1 MHPALLVAAA
11 LSAAVSPLT
20 VDEIVARHTEAR
32 GGAQRLAALQN
43 LKISGKAFFG
53 GGEDFAVTA
62 EFAQVRK
69 RPNRIRTEVT
79 LQGLTA
85 IDAYDGQQSWS
96 VDPFQGRKDPFRTT
110 ADEARGLAQD
120 ADLEGALI
128 GWREKGNQV
137 SYLGTEDVDGTPA
150 HKLRVALK
158 EGDVQYVYLDP
169 DYFLEIRRV
178 SERRIRGSE
187 RVTETDFGAYAQ
199 VNGVWIPTSVESGRK
214 GGPKTQ
220 RFTFESVEGNVQA
233 DDELFRFPA
242 GPETRAIPPPQKPA
256 PLVARPPPLKGMAQ
270 SAVVDAGVISGLN
283 ARNIGSATMSGR
295 ISAIAGR
302 KVDGK
307 ALLYVASA
315 SGGVWKSQDG
325 GTTFKPVF
333 DKQPVQSI
341 GAVEIDPKNPQV
353 FWVGTGESW
362 TRNSVSI
369 GDGIYKS
376 IDGGESWTRMG
387 LQKTERITKIAIDPR
402 NTDVVYACAPGQ
414 LWSDSPDRGL
424 YKTTDGGR
432 SWDLILTGPNLSTG
446 CSTVAIDPK
455 NPSVLFAGL
464 WDFRRKG
471 WTFRSGGDH
480 PDSPSASGLYR
491 SSDGGRSWMEVKGLG
506 PKPWGRVE
514 VAIAPSNPSVVYAF
528 VESPASAL
536 WRSGDGGNTWEK
548 RDDSQWMIWRAF
560 YFARLIVDPANP
572 DRVFKMGGALIASDD
587 GGKSFT
593 LVGGFGATHGDW
605 HDLWMDPENTKHIV
619 GGNDGGVF
627 ISFDGGNR
635 WLKNNNLPVSQF
647 YHVAIDDRDPY
658 RVYGGLQD
666 NSSFVAPSAYG
677 GGISNNV
684 WENLYNGDGFWT
696 VPDPTDPEAV
706 YAESQGGFIGRVDR
720 GLQIARDIQPKANY
734 KERLRYN
741 WNTPIYASPT
751 QKATLYIGAQFLF
764 RSRDRGDSWERISP
778 DLTTNDPQRQKQEE
792 SGGVTVDN
800 SSAEEHTTI
809 YSISESRFDPNTIWV
824 GTDDGNLQLTRDGG
838 KSWTNVARNM
848 KGLPPFSWVSWVEAS
863 RHDAGTAYAAFDR
876 HTFGDMS
883 PWVYRTADF
892 GKTWTRIVAPEQGVR
907 GYAHVVREDLVRKD
921 LLFVGTEL
929 GLWIS
934 VDGGRSW
941 AEFKGS
947 DFPAVAVRDLQ
958 IQPRDGDLVIATHG
972 RGIWIIDDLTPLRA
986 LSQQT
991 LAQDAAFLSWRA
1003 TQQRIAGQG
1012 GWSEGDATFTGQNPP
1027 SGAVITYYQR
1037 SRHLFGP
1044 INLEVLDAQ
1053 GNLVD
1058 TIPPSKRRGINRV
1071 TWTMQVKPPRVP
1083 RAATVAF
1090 AGSQGPRVVPG
1101 TYTVRLTKGSQVY
1114 QAKLDIGL
1122 DRRAPWNVADRRQH
1136 FDATMR
1142 VHALFGEMSDVVERI
1157 DSAAAAVAQRVKA
1170 QPQER
1175 RLAGLAT
1182 KLEAMKKK
1190 IVATKEGGAI
1200 TGEERIR
1207 EHTDHLYSALL
1218 SWEGRPARYLLER
1231 TDALR
1236 HELADVRAEFEAM
1249 QPEIQALNLELQ
1261 PVPSSVPRMAA
1272 ACLLGRE
1279 DCDVQRETAGR

>member
-1 MHPALLVAAA
+1 MNTIITRRLSSLPRWLSSTLLGVA
-11 LSAAVSPLT
+11 
-20 VDEIVARHTEAR
+20 
-32 GGAQRLAALQN
+32 LAAGVAVRAQTPQPAN
-43 LKISGKAFFG
+43 PQSSGPVK
-53 GGEDFAVTA
+53 
-62 EFAQVRK
+62 
-69 RPNRIRTEVT
+69 
-79 LQGLTA
+79 
-85 IDAYDGQQSWS
+85 
-96 VDPFQGRKDPFRTT
+96 VD
-110 ADEARGLAQD
+110 
-120 ADLEGALI
+120 
-128 GWREKGNQV
+128 
-137 SYLGTEDVDGTPA
+137 
-150 HKLRVALK
+150 
-158 EGDVQYVYLDP
+158 
-169 DYFLEIRRV
+169 
-178 SERRIRGSE
+178 
-187 RVTETDFGAYAQ
+187 
-199 VNGVWIPTSVESGRK
+199 
-214 GGPKTQ
+214 
-220 RFTFESVEGNVQA
+220 
-233 DDELFRFPA
+233 
-242 GPETRAIPPPQKPA
+242 
-256 PLVARPPPLKGMAQ
+256 
-270 SAVVDAGVISGLN
+270 SATISGLG
-283 ARNIGSATMSGR
+283 ARNIGSAAMSGR
-295 ISAIAGR
+295 IAAIDAVREGQR
-302 KVDGK
+302 LTVYIG
-307 ALLYVASA
+307 SA
-315 SGGVWKSQDG
+315 SGGVWKSVNG
-325 GTTFKPVF
+325 GTTYKPVF

-341 GAVEIDPKNPQV
+341 GAITVDPKNPKTV
-353 FWVGTGESW
+353 WVGTGEAW
-362 TRNSVSI
+362 TRNSTSV
-369 GDGIYKS
+369 GDGVYKS
-376 IDGGESWTRMG
+376 TDGGDNWTNVG
-387 LQKTERITKIAIDPR
+387 LRDSERIVKILVDPT
-402 NTDVVYACAPGQ
+402 NTDTVYVCAPGK
-414 LWSDSPDRGL
+414 LWSDSDERGV
-424 YKTTDGGR
+424 YKTTDGGK
-432 SWDLILTGPNLSTG
+432 SWAKVLKGANASTG
-446 CSTVAIDPK
+446 CSMLSMDRQNPK
-455 NPSVLFAGL
+455 TIYAGL
-464 WDFRRKG
+464 WEFRRKG
-471 WTFRSGGDH
+471 WTFRSGGDS
-480 PDSPSASGLYR
+480 PDVPSASGLFK
-491 SSDGGRSWMEVKGLG
+491 STDGGATWTELDASSAKGLP
-506 PKPWGRVE
+506 PKPWGRVA
-514 VAIAPSNPSVVYAF
+514 VSVAPSKPDVVYAF
-528 VESPASAL
+528 VEAVAPL
-536 WRSGDGGNTWEK
+536 NGLYR
-548 RDDSQWMIWRAF
+548 
-560 YFARLIVDPANP
+560 
-572 DRVFKMGGALIASDD
+572 SDD
-587 GGKSFT
+587 GGKTWAALDRSQNMIWRPFYFAN
-593 LVGGFGATHGDW
+593 LIVDPKDENKIYKP
-605 HDLWMDPENTKHIV
+605 DLSLIFS
-619 GGNDGGVF
+619 NDGGKSF
-627 ISFDGGNR
+627 SNISGGAHGDFHDVWVDPDNTDHLITGDDGGVWYSYDGGNK
-635 WLKNNNLPVSQF
+635 WWKAQNLPVSQF
-647 YHVAIDDRDPY
+647 YHVSVDMDRPY
-658 RVYGGLQD
+658 HVYGGLQD
-666 NSSFVAPSAYG
+666 NSDWVGDSQYP
-677 GGISNNV
+677 GGITNSR
-684 WENLYNGDGFWT
+684 WENIYGGDGFWT
-696 VPDPTDPEAV
+696 FVDPSDPDYIYT
-706 YAESQGGFIGRVDR
+706 ESQGGYIGRVNR
-720 GLQIARDIQPKANY
+720 KTHEAPALQPLPHY
-734 KERLRYN
+734 KEGKLRYN
-741 WNTPIYASPT
+741 WNTPIHLSPT
-751 QKATLYIGAQFLF
+751 QKGTVYIGAQFLF
-764 RSRDRGDSWERISP
+764 RSRDHGQTWERISP
-778 DLTTNDPQRQKQEE
+778 DLTTNDPQKQKQEE

-863 RHDAGTAYAAFDR
+863 HHDAGTAYAAFDR

-991 LAQDAAFLSWRA
+991 LAQDAAFLPWRA

-1071 TWTMQVKPPRVP
+1071 SWTMQVKPPRVP

-1101 TYTVRLTKGSQVY
+1101 TYTVRLTKGSHVY

-1157 DSAAAAVAQRVKA
+1157 DSAAAALAQRVKA

-1231 TDALR
+1231 AEALR
-1236 HELADVRAEFEAM
+1236 RELGDVRAEFEAV
-1249 QPEIQALNLELQ
+1249 QPQIQTLHLELQ

-1272 ACLLGRE
+1272 ACLLGRD
-1279 DCDVQRETAGR
+1279 DCDVQRETAAR